1 MKRKEVR
8 RIDSLLEQ
16 FVKAHKL
23 EKGLAEYRL
32 TKSWKD
38 LLGLT
43 VAKKTKSLHIH
54 NRKLFVTLQ
63 SSVVRNELEMIKS
76 TLIPRLNE
84 AAGMNV
90 IDDVILRQSEP
101 F

>member
-1 MKRKEVR
+1 MERKEVR

-16 FVKAHKL
+16 FVKANKL

-32 TKSWKD
+32 IKSWKD
-38 LLGLT
+38 LLGVS

-54 NRKLFVTLQ
+54 NRKLFVTLY

-84 AAGMNV
+84 AAGMDV
-90 IDDVILRQSEP
+90 IDDVILK
-101 F
+101 